1 MQRTPDASLSE
12 SSADRLRARAFI
24 AVTVLTLALVLGGW
38 LLQRGL
44 HRGKSSFDRALLFE
58 QVRAR
63 VANDFVDSIPESDLF
78 RKAAEGLVRELHDPH
93 STYLT
98 PEKLRAL
105 TESTSGHYAGIGIQ
119 IDVRDGWITIVA
131 PLPGTPAERAGI
143 QPGDRIV
150 AINGQSTEGSSPDDA
165 RGLLRGPKGSPV
177 TLTIER
183 PGVTARMSFT
193 VARGEIRVR
202 SVRHASMIG
211 DGVGYL
217 DLTIFSDSSAAEVQ
231 QAVEKLRAQGM
242 KTLVFDLR
250 SNPGGLLEQGIEVAD
265 LFLDSGQPIVSVRGR
280 EAAQSFADAAKQKW
294 PELKLITL
302 VNEHSA
308 SAAEIVAGAL
318 QDHDRAVIIGS
329 TSYGKGSAQS
339 VFPLIDSASALKL
352 TTARWFTPSG
362 RSIQK
367 AQALAPGDEDYDD
380 DGDSAS
386 GKAGTVAD
394 SSSELPLSRRQPYRT
409 DDGRVVYGGGGI
421 TPDLLV
427 APSDSID
434 GTRAFW
440 RMIGAQA
447 PKFRD
452 ALTESALA
460 AKGAHA
466 VRSPDF
472 PVTDS
477 LRQSLW
483 TRVVAKGIK
492 LDRAQ
497 FDSVGTVVDRLL
509 GIEIAR
515 YALGPD
521 AEFKRRLSGDRVI
534 AAALELSNGAQVEN
548 DLLRR
553 AGERRAAKREDVP
566 HTT

>member
-1 MQRTPDASLSE
+1 MQHTPDTHLTE
-12 SSADRLRARAFI
+12 SSTDRLRARAFI

-44 HRGKSSFDRALLFE
+44 HRGGSSYERAQLFD
-58 QVRAR
+58 QVRVRIAK
-63 VANDFVDSIPESDLF
+63 DFVDSIPEGELF

-98 PEKLRAL
+98 PERLRAL

-131 PLPGTPAERAGI
+131 PLPGTPAEKAGI

-150 AINGQSTEGSSPDDA
+150 AINGKSTEGSSPDDA
-165 RGLLRGPKGSPV
+165 RGLLRGKNGSPV
-177 TLTIER
+177 TLQIER
-183 PGVTARMSFT
+183 PGVESRMTFT
-193 VARGEIRVR
+193 VPRGEIRVH
-202 SVRHASMIG
+202 SVRHAAMIG
-211 DGVGYL
+211 NGVGYV

-242 KTLVFDLR
+242 HTLVFDLR
-250 SNPGGLLEQGIEVAD
+250 ANPGGLLEQGIEVAD
-265 LFLDSGQPIVSVRGR
+265 LFLDAGQPIVSVRGR
-280 EAAQSFADAAKQKW
+280 DAAQSFADDAKQKW

-302 VNEHSA
+302 VDDHSA
-308 SAAEIVAGAL
+308 SASEIVAGAL
-318 QDHDRAVIIGS
+318 QDHDRAAIVGS

-339 VFPLIDSASALKL
+339 VYPLVDSASALKL

-367 AQALAPGDEDYDD
+367 PQTPAPGDDEDD
-380 DGDSAS
+380 DSAPGTAATGTDS
-386 GKAGTVAD
+386 G
-394 SSSELPLSRRQPYRT
+394 SELPLSKRQQYRT

-427 APSDSID
+427 APTDSIN

-466 VRSPDF
+466 VRSADF
-472 PVTDS
+472 QITDS

-483 TRVVAKGIK
+483 KRVVAKGIK
-492 LDRAQ
+492 LDRAR
-497 FDSVGTVVDRLL
+497 FDSVSSVVDRLL

-521 AEFKRRLSGDRVI
+521 AEFERRLSGDRVV

-553 AGERRAAKREDVP
+553 AGERRAAKREDIP

>member
-1 MQRTPDASLSE
+1 MQHTPDTNLNE

-24 AVTVLTLALVLGGW
+24 SVTVLTLALVLGGW

-44 HRGKSSFDRALLFE
+44 HRGSSSFERARLFD
-58 QVRAR
+58 QVRVR
-63 VANDFVDSIPESDLF
+63 IANDFVDSIPEGDLF

-93 STYLT
+93 SVYLT

-150 AINGQSTEGSSPDDA
+150 AIDGKSTEGASPDDA
-165 RGLLRGPKGSPV
+165 RGLLRGRNGTPV
-177 TLTIER
+177 TLQVER
-183 PGVTARMSFT
+183 PGVESRLTFT
-193 VARGEIRVR
+193 VPRGEIRVH

-211 DGVGYL
+211 DGVGYI
-217 DLTIFSDSSAAEVQ
+217 DLTIFSDSSAVEVQ
-231 QAVEKLRAQGM
+231 QAVEKLRTQGM

-250 SNPGGLLEQGIEVAD
+250 ANPGGLLEQGIEVAD
-265 LFLDSGQPIVSVRGR
+265 LFLDSGEPIVSVRGR
-280 EAAQSFADAAKQKW
+280 ETAQSFTDEAKQRW
-294 PELKLITL
+294 PQLKLITL
-302 VNEHSA
+302 VDEHSA
-308 SAAEIVAGAL
+308 SASEIVAGAL
-318 QDHDRAVIIGS
+318 QDHDRAAIVGS

-339 VFPLIDSASALKL
+339 VFPLVDSASALKL

-367 AQALAPGDEDYDD
+367 VEAPAAGDADDDDDSAPGR
-380 DGDSAS
+380 A
-386 GKAGTVAD
+386 ATRAD
-394 SSSELPLSRRQPYRT
+394 SGSELPLSKRQPYKT

-427 APSDSID
+427 APTDSIN
-434 GTRAFW
+434 GTRGFW

-452 ALTESALA
+452 ALTECALA

-466 VRSPDF
+466 VHSADF
-472 PVTDS
+472 PITDS

-483 TRVVAKGIK
+483 KRVVAKGIK

-497 FDSVGTVVDRLL
+497 FDSVGPVVDRLL

-553 AGERRAAKREDVP
+553 AGARRAAKREDIP

>member
-1 MQRTPDASLSE
+1 M
-12 SSADRLRARAFI
+12 
-24 AVTVLTLALVLGGW
+24 
-38 LLQRGL
+38 
-44 HRGKSSFDRALLFE
+44 
-58 QVRAR
+58 RAR
-63 VANDFVDSIPESDLF
+63 VANDFVDSIPDADIF

-119 IDVRDGWITIVA
+119 INVRDGWITIVA

-143 QPGDRIV
+143 QPGDRII
-150 AINGQSTEGSSPDDA
+150 AINGKSTEGASPDDA
-165 RGLLRGPKGSPV
+165 RGLLRGRNGAPV
-177 TLTIER
+177 TLQIER
-183 PGVTARMSFT
+183 PGVATRMSFT
-193 VARGEIRVR
+193 VARGEIRVH
-202 SVRHASMIG
+202 SVRHASMIS
-211 DGVGYL
+211 DGVGYI
-217 DLTIFSDSSAAEVQ
+217 DLTIFSDSSAVEVQ

-250 SNPGGLLEQGIEVAD
+250 ANPGGLLEQGIEVAD
-265 LFLDSGQPIVSVRGR
+265 LFLDAGQPIVSVRGR
-280 EAAQSFADAAKQKW
+280 EAAQSFADDAKQKW

-302 VNEHSA
+302 VDDHSA
-308 SAAEIVAGAL
+308 SASEIVAGAL
-318 QDHDRAVIIGS
+318 QDHDRAVLVGS

-367 AQALAPGDEDYDD
+367 TETPAPGEEDD
-380 DGDSAS
+380 DENTAP
-386 GKAGTVAD
+386 GKAATAAD
-394 SSSELPLSRRQPYRT
+394 SGSELPLSKRQPYRT

-427 APSDSID
+427 APTDSIN

-460 AKGAHA
+460 AKGAH
-466 VRSPDF
+466 VVHSPDF
-472 PVTDS
+472 PITDS

-483 TRVVAKGIK
+483 TRVAAKGIK
-492 LDRAQ
+492 LDRAH
-497 FDSVGTVVDRLL
+497 FDSVSSVIDRLL

-553 AGERRAAKREDVP
+553 AGERRAAKHEDIP